1 MKSVFIYFTLL
12 ISTFLVVDVSA
23 QLQTPAASQRAK
35 FETTVGLTNV
45 SLDYSRPSKKGRTIY
60 GDLVPLNTMW
70 RTGANKNS
78 IITFSDNVKI
88 GTSEVKGGSYAIFTK
103 PGKTSWDIYFYNDT
117 ENWGVPAKWDDD
129 KVAAKVTVP
138 VKTIPTV
145 ETFTLSIDNVANE
158 GCTLSILWDNVGVNI
173 DIDVL
178 TDSKVVNN
186 INKVMSGP
194 SAADYYN
201 AARYYRE
208 SKKDLK
214 QALEWMNKSIAM
226 GNDMFYIIRQKSLI
240 EADMGNYKDAI
251 KTATLSLEKSKEA
264 GSNDYIK
271 MNMDSIAE
279 WSKK

>member
-1 MKSVFIYFTLL
+1 MKSFFIYFTLL

-117 ENWGVPAKWDDD
+117 ENWGMPAKWDDN
-129 KVAAKVTVP
+129 KVVAKVTVP

-251 KTATLSLEKSKEA
+251 KTANLSLEKAKEA